1 MSEISGIIK
10 NASERGWAI
19 NEIKQSL
26 VNAGYPSQD
35 IDFEI
40 SRSSSNYQESS
51 MPQAEQTLS
60 SLSPKNLSN
69 YQTPEQPKS
78 QPSHTK
84 LIVIVLTLLV
94 LSVLTGIAL
103 FFLLP

>member
-26 VNAGYPSQD
+26 VNAGYPPQD

-69 YQTPEQPKS
+69 LLGTIRS
-78 QPSHTK
+78 QGADRHLESGWPA
-84 LIVIVLTLLV
+84 
-94 LSVLTGIAL
+94 GR
-103 FFLLP
+103 